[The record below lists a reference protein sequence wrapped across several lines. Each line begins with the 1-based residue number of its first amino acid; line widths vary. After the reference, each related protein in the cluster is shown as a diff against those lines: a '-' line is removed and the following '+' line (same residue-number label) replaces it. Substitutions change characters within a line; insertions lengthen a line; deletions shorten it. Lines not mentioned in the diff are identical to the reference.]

1 MTYPLIDIIAG
12 NIVTEKQAKILI
24 DAGANALRVGMGIGS
39 ICTTQIVCGVGRS
52 QATAIYKVSQ
62 FAKQYNIPIIADGGI
77 QNTGHIVKALT
88 LGASIVMLGSML
100 AGTEDSPGKII
111 CKNGVNLKNYR
122 GMGSIE
128 AMTNNISSERYLSQN
143 EKIKVAQGVSGTILT
158 KGSIFTYVPYLIQGI
173 KHGLQ
178 NIGAKNINILHNMI
192 NSIEIEIR
200 SPSSIK
206 DGEINGLYDVSR

>member
-1 MTYPLIDIIAG
+1 
-12 NIVTEKQAKILI
+12 
-24 DAGANALRVGMGIGS
+24 
-39 ICTTQIVCGVGRS
+39 
-52 QATAIYKVSQ
+52 
-62 FAKQYNIPIIADGGI
+62 
-77 QNTGHIVKALT
+77 
-88 LGASIVMLGSML
+88 
-100 AGTEDSPGKII
+100 
-111 CKNGVNLKNYR
+111 
-122 GMGSIE
+122 MGSIE